1 MKHILFVVM
10 SIFLSTSIFA
20 NDDDGVNGPYY
31 AFYHLQV
38 PNPGDLID
46 SMNRFWSSDCG
57 KEYPADVAL
66 SQEIFNG
73 SYTSTHFI
81 INTFQN
87 TADQA
92 KAVEIM
98 RSCKAG
104 IKFLQEISSDGVI
117 PTMQYMGYALIDEND
132 WTQDTVFAKFDINI
146 EPESEVA
153 FANAYLKMMN
163 EVFKDTY
170 VRSFGLGA
178 VYYGRD
184 RFTHWVWTGA
194 KSIPELT
201 DIVIQRGTHPAY
213 ATFVNEVK
221 DIRTVVNSTQVQ
233 ILKGWARQN

>member
-1 MKHILFVVM
+1 
-10 SIFLSTSIFA
+10 
-20 NDDDGVNGPYY
+20 
-31 AFYHLQV
+31 
-38 PNPGDLID
+38 
-46 SMNRFWSSDCG
+46 
-57 KEYPADVAL
+57 
-66 SQEIFNG
+66 
-73 SYTSTHFI
+73 
-81 INTFQN
+81 
-87 TADQA
+87 
-92 KAVEIM
+92 
-98 RSCKAG
+98 
-104 IKFLQEISSDGVI
+104 
-117 PTMQYMGYALIDEND
+117 MQYMGYALIDEND

-201 DIVIQRGTHPAY
+201 DIIIQRGTHPAY

>member
-87 TADQA
+87 SADQA

-104 IKFLQEISSDGVI
+104 IKF
-117 PTMQYMGYALIDEND
+117 Y
-132 WTQDTVFAKFDINI
+132 
-146 EPESEVA
+146 
-153 FANAYLKMMN
+153 
-163 EVFKDTY
+163 
-170 VRSFGLGA
+170 R
-178 VYYGRD
+178 
-184 RFTHWVWTGA
+184 
-194 KSIPELT
+194 KSHQME
-201 DIVIQRGTHPAY
+201 
-213 ATFVNEVK
+213 
-221 DIRTVVNSTQVQ
+221 
-233 ILKGWARQN
+233 